1 MTFELPATAVQSK
14 KWDNN
19 KPFINMGAKNT
30 ASVIKQYA
38 KQKYGNS
45 IVVWANSDVYS
56 GGSSVRINVSKADGS
71 PVSTITLWDI
81 QLFSYNFKAGRFD
94 GMYDCYEYREDKLM
108 TDSGTELDY
117 FPSYIFVENKPKW
130 DSVEYWINEW
140 NTFDPSNYTRPMVGT
155 TLWEQFM
162 NFNKSYWK
170 KGTLEKLTQVMI
182 GNHPNST
189 STPTIYYTTN

>member
-1 MTFELPATAVQSK
+1 MNKKMKFGFNKITFELPSASLQTK

-19 KPFINMGAKNT
+19 KPFINMNAKNT
-30 ASVIKQYA
+30 ASVIKQYV

-71 PVSTITLWDI
+71 PVSNNIYNDI

-94 GMYDCYEYREDKLM
+94 GMYDCYEYRNDEVL
-108 TDSGTELDY
+108 TDNGTQMDY

-130 DSVEYWINEW
+130 DSVEYWMNEW
-140 NTFDPSNYTRPMVGT
+140 NNFDPSNYSRPMVGN

-162 NFNKSYWK
+162 NFNSSYWK
-170 KGTLEKLTQVMI
+170 KGTLESLTKVLV
-182 GNHPNST
+182 NA
-189 STPTIYYTTN
+189 

>member
-1 MTFELPATAVQSK
+1 MNKKMKFGFNKMTFELPSTSLQTK

-19 KPFINMGAKNT
+19 KPFINMNAKNT

-71 PVSTITLWDI
+71 PVSTNIYNDI

-94 GMYDCYEYREDKLM
+94 GMYDCYEYREDKVT
-108 TDSGTELDY
+108 TDNGTDLDY

-130 DSVEYWINEW
+130 DSVEYWLNEW
-140 NTFDPSNYTRPMVGT
+140 NTFDPSNYSRPMVGN

-162 NFNKSYWK
+162 NFNSSYWK
-170 KGTLEKLTQVMI
+170 KGTLESLTKVLVKA
-182 GNHPNST
+182 
-189 STPTIYYTTN
+189 